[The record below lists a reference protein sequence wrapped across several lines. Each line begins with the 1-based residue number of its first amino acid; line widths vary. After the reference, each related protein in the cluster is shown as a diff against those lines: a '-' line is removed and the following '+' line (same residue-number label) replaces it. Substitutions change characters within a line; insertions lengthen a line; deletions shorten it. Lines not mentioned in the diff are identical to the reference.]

1 MKKLIFLGAVLLSFH
16 SHSQLGVVTIKRN
29 DYIPIDQWYQ
39 VKGQKHKDRI
49 CYYNELEICVEKL
62 KLELEPYG
70 LKFTDGEL
78 QDDGALL
85 WSINHSN
92 GFSSAVFFDQDEGY
106 GLIDVYSYPT
116 EDEE

>member
-1 MKKLIFLGAVLLSFH
+1 MC
-16 SHSQLGVVTIKRN
+16 
-29 DYIPIDQWYQ
+29 W
-39 VKGQKHKDRI
+39 
-49 CYYNELEICVEKL
+49 KL

-70 LKFTDGEL
+70 LKFTDGVL

-85 WSINHSN
+85 WSINHAN

-116 EDEE
+116 EDEEWSLRIEAFFSNTIKI